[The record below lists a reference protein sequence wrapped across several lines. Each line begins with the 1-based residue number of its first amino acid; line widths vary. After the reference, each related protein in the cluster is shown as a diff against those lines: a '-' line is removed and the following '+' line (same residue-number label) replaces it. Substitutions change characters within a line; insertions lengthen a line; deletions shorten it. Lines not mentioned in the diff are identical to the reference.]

1 MNAVVVVCI
10 VLLLAGGVIALRWRH
25 LRLVAPWVDDAD
37 DDLGWKERL
46 RRTAWY
52 IVVHVGAALGSGLLV
67 VGPGGRLVMR
77 LLAVTSGDDAQ
88 GKLTEAKEVVGEIT
102 VGGTIGFIVFVGLG
116 GGMLIAVLSAAA
128 RKWLPPGRLGALALA
143 FGAAVVFSTRLEP
156 LRPDNEDFAIV
167 GPPWLA
173 VVTFLGL
180 GLLAFLTFAAIAGR
194 LGRSL
199 PLLTKRPRVLVCYL
213 PLVLILLLGVG
224 FALGVAVVALA
235 VSLLAQPWF
244 RKVWSNRRVTIGG
257 RLALAAV
264 VVAFLPSFIG
274 DVTEILGTDQPSATA
289 TETIGDG
296 GGLSPS
302 EP

>member
-10 VLLLAGGVIALRWRH
+10 VLLLAGGVMALRWGH
-25 LRLVAPWVDDAD
+25 LQLIPPWVDGPD
-37 DDLGWKERL
+37 DEVAWKERL
-46 RRTAWY
+46 RRVAWF
-52 IVVHVGAALGSGLLV
+52 IVVHVGGALGSGLLV

-88 GKLTEAKEVVGEIT
+88 GKLTEAEEVVGAIT
-102 VGGTIGFIVFVGLG
+102 VGGTIGFVVFVGLG
-116 GGMLIAVLSAAA
+116 GGMLIAVLFAAT
-128 RKWLPPGRLGALALA
+128 RKWLPSGRLGALALA
-143 FGAAVVFSTRLEP
+143 FGAAVLFSTRLEP
-156 LRPDNEDFAIV
+156 LRPDNEDFGIV
-167 GPPWLA
+167 GPSWLG

-194 LGRSL
+194 VGRSL
-199 PLLTKRPRVLVCYL
+199 PLLSKRPRVLVCYL
-213 PLVLILLLGVG
+213 PLVMILVMGVG

-244 RKVWSNRRVTIGG
+244 RKVWSDRRVIIGG
-257 RLALAAV
+257 RLALAVAV
-264 VVAFLPSFIG
+264 AAFLPSFIG

-289 TETIGDG
+289 TETIGNG